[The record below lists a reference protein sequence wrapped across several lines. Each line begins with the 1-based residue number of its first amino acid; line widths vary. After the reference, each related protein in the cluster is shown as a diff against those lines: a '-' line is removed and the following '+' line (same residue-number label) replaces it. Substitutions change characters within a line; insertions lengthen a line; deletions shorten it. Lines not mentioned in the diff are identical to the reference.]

1 MNLPL
6 SVLDIGT
13 DASPNFWTGSINIM
27 ADCVI
32 LVGEASIAWGI
43 LINTDCEAELDK
55 QVSCDGGLTW
65 FDAQF
70 DFPGVVVPDDPD
82 GTSTESTECIGWN
95 AFNGQPAEPIMVRY
109 LARNTGDLDLT
120 CDGVLQGL
128 ADTNPELLPGI
139 VPINMPPGTGG
150 VIEQLASVSPLC
162 SNDLDAG
169 EPGTAMLDCV
179 CDLTGQPAVDPDTM
193 ATPVDSALFECQ
205 TPALGV
211 SKLCDP
217 QDAEGNNAIDISY
230 NDDGGDTS
238 LVNCMLTDTVWSLA
252 CDGDGPDAAASVVE
266 MAAMEMPVP
275 LPDNNVMLEATTLNE
290 MDCEGNTCC
299 NVVEVTCDIEGS
311 GDPLKQISATAV
323 DDCEILEDDCYTRTP
338 GRWGTHPA
346 DQDFV
351 YDEFGPVES
360 CGVDLETSDAT
371 MEGSGTEDVCS
382 IGKDHVITGVS
393 NTQLQVERLCAAA
406 NLNLAASQLLG
417 FSCESVFAGIT
428 DLVDD
433 CCNAADSVCVTGVA
447 NAFTVPECIDMLD
460 VFNNMMF
467 GDADAEPIVVGPA
480 NPRECRVAKKN
491 GFLNGGGVRPH

>member
-1 MNLPL
+1 MTAATTL
-6 SVLDIGT
+6 T
-13 DASPNFWTGSINIM
+13 T
-27 ADCVI
+27 
-32 LVGEASIAWGI
+32 
-43 LINTDCEAELDK
+43 EL
-55 QVSCDGGLTW
+55 
-65 FDAQF
+65 
-70 DFPGVVVPDDPD
+70 
-82 GTSTESTECIGWN
+82 
-95 AFNGQPAEPIMVRY
+95 
-109 LARNTGDLDLT
+109 
-120 CDGVLQGL
+120 CDGVVCCNEATITCNIEG
-128 ADTNPELLPGI
+128 APLPFC
-139 VPINMPPGTGG
+139 V
-150 VIEQLASVSPLC
+150 Q
-162 SNDLDAG
+162 
-169 EPGTAMLDCV
+169 DC
-179 CDLTGQPAVDPDTM
+179 Q
-193 ATPVDSALFECQ
+193 ALFE
-205 TPALGV
+205 P
-211 SKLCDP
+211 
-217 QDAEGNNAIDISY
+217 
-230 NDDGGDTS
+230 
-238 LVNCMLTDTVWSLA
+238 
-252 CDGDGPDAAASVVE
+252 GPERSECIAQ
-266 MAAMEMPVP
+266 
-275 LPDNNVMLEATTLNE
+275 
-290 MDCEGNTCC
+290 C
-299 NVVEVTCDIEGS
+299 
-311 GDPLKQISATAV
+311 PLKTIQAFDF
-323 DDCEILEDDCYTRTP
+323 DDCEIPEGDCYTRTP

-433 CCNAADSVCVTGVA
+433 CCNASDSVCVTGVA